1 MAAILTS
8 EFDSHGD
15 ISYKIVIDSNKT
27 GSPLSNTFKVA
38 SAQLRYNPETDK
50 PTGQIISSTLE
61 FTCWNE
67 GGYFNS
73 TFIPSLVQSQQQTYR
88 VLLYKDTGSG
98 YELEWFGWIIQDIT
112 EEQEAA
118 QPYQYKITAVDG
130 LSKLKTS
137 QYDNSNS
144 DAYQTTPF
152 QKLIIQC
159 LAKGGLQ
166 SLLTT
171 SDPFLVTSCDYWE
184 DSMTYGAT
192 TDPLSLAFVDVRV
205 WNIFNEYW
213 EREYITAWE
222 VLSQICVTYGA
233 RLYLSNG
240 AYRFE
245 QYVEREDATF
255 KEVAYAYN
263 YTQLSTT
270 ASANRD
276 FTLATS
282 TDINNARAANNQ
294 FNYLPAIKR
303 CEIDYERLFLTRD
316 FGQFNFTE
324 SSNAAQDVGYLAIIN
339 DVGLN
344 VSGDYTF
351 IAGANLSVLY
361 NYRAILYVEIKVAAS
376 GGTNY
381 YWDGE
386 QWQTSSSQYEILTV
400 PKGGLS
406 IADGVYG
413 ASGNF
418 NIVTTE
424 LPADGDITIRCYFN
438 TLQRKLLSPLSNTYS
453 NTSATSETWT
463 MASSVSLED
472 GEFYADTEV
481 FYATTT
487 NASIGDNEVLNQGK
501 TNIADGELQTGK
513 IWVKSSGTSGTIS
526 KSDSWR
532 IGNTGTYQRILDLTV
547 ETIQGYYHEP
557 LKLYDGTIYCSE
569 SFSARLSFNSEFY
582 LFLNCTQDLI
592 SNTWDGRWWRIDA
605 DLTGI
610 SSQTKLIRR
619 RQLFSRP
626 TANANAGEL
635 PNGSVGGVEITEG
648 AAQIDGVVEFELTSA
663 MIAAGQTGTTILSAQ
678 GSGTL
683 IDVTH
688 VTITPTSGSTPYA
701 TAGAQIYFSSETTTV
716 VNSTNLLDSI
726 NNGTARRLTGND
738 AKLWENEALL
748 FDINADATGDYD
760 FLIKVYYKLIS

>member
-8 EFDSHGD
+8 EWDSHGD
-15 ISYKIVIDSNKT
+15 IGYKIVIDSNKT

-144 DAYQTTPF
+144 DAAQTTPF

-192 TDPLSLAFVDVRV
+192 IDPLSLAFVDVRV

-270 ASANRD
+270 AAANRD

-316 FGQFNFTE
+316 FGQFNFTHA
-324 SSNAAQDVGYLAIIN
+324 SNAAQDVGYLAII
-339 DVGLN
+339 DETGLN
-344 VSGDYTF
+344 VLISYFGIASGNLNLTKKTRFSFYVV
-351 IAGANLSVLY
+351 LSVD
-361 NYRAILYVEIKVAAS
+361 NGA
-376 GGTNY
+376 GTTY
-381 YWDGE
+381 YWDGTE
-386 QWQTSSSQYEILTV
+386 WTTSSTQVEIRTTPTNV
-400 PKGGLS
+400 
-406 IADGVYG
+406 IDGAYL
-413 ASGNF
+413 AAGNF
-418 NIVTTE
+418 NLVTVE
-424 LPADGDITIRCYFN
+424 LPVDGDISIRVYLNETQQKGLFN
-438 TLQRKLLSPLSNTYS
+438 DN
-453 NTSATSETWT
+453 WT
-463 MASSVSLED
+463 GVTPTTENWTAAANVSLED

-487 NASIGDNEVLNQGK
+487 NASIGDNEILNQGK

-663 MIAAGQTGTTILSAQ
+663 MIAAGQTGTTMLDAQ

-688 VTITPTSGSTPYA
+688 VTITPTSGTTPYA
-701 TAGAQIYFSSETTTV
+701 TASAQIYFSSETTTV
-716 VNSTNLLDSI
+716 VDSTNLLDSI

>member
-1 MAAILTS
+1 MAVILTS
-8 EFDSHGD
+8 EWDSHGD
-15 ISYKIVIDSNKT
+15 ISYKIEIDEASGT
-27 GSPLSNTFKVA
+27 PTSNTFKVA

-112 EEQEAA
+112 EEQEAS

-137 QYDNSNS
+137 QYNNSNS
-144 DAYQTTPF
+144 DAAQTTPF

-159 LAKGGLQ
+159 LAKSGLQ

-233 RLYLSNG
+233 RLYLAGG

-276 FTLATS
+276 FTLATN

-316 FGQFNFTE
+316 FGQFNFD
-324 SSNAAQDVGYLAIIN
+324 QD
-339 DVGLN
+339 
-344 VSGDYTF
+344 
-351 IAGANLSVLY
+351 
-361 NYRAILYVEIKVAAS
+361 
-376 GGTNY
+376 
-381 YWDGE
+381 
-386 QWQTSSSQYEILTV
+386 SSSEQTV
-400 PKGGLS
+400 GFLS
-406 IADGVYG
+406 IIDDIGINVVIDYFG
-413 ASGNF
+413 IASGNLTNGAKIRMKIDFTLKVTPAAGSTYYYTNDDEGSWTTSAGTFTFYSTVERVPLLRDFERMSGTF
-418 NIVTTE
+418 NLVTPE
-424 LPADGDITIRCYFN
+424 LPVDGDISLQVVN
-438 TLQRKLLSPLSNTYS
+438 TQFEQKVPLSNNNWASVTP
-453 NTSATSETWT
+453 TSELWT
-463 MASSVSLED
+463 MAANVSLED
-472 GEFYADTEV
+472 GKFYADTEV

-582 LFLNCTQDLI
+582 LFLSCTQDLI

-605 DLTGI
+605 DLSGI
-610 SSQTKLIRR
+610 TSQTKLIRR

-626 TANANAGEL
+626 TANANEGDL

-648 AAQIDGVVEFELTSA
+648 AAQIDGVVEFELTSG
-663 MIAAGQTGTTILSAQ
+663 MIASGQTGTTVLSGQ

-688 VTITPTSGSTPYA
+688 VTITPTSGTTPYA

-716 VNSTNLLDSI
+716 VDSTNLLDSI

-738 AKLWENEALL
+738 AKLWDNEALL
-748 FDINADATGDYD
+748 FDINADATGNYD